1 LKTSQK
7 QNKLPFFIRLKA
19 QLMFRLR
26 EISSYEGTTIT
37 QIIEDALD
45 EHLPNRDRGHKF
57 QVKKWLVWKKN
68 DEQK

>member
-1 LKTSQK
+1 
-7 QNKLPFFIRLKA
+7 
-19 QLMFRLR
+19 MFRLR
-26 EISSYEGTTIT
+26 EISLYEGTTIT